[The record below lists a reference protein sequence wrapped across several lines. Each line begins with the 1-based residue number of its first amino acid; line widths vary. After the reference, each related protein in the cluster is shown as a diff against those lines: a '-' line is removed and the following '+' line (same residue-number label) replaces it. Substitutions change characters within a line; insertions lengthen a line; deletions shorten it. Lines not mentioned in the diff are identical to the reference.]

1 MTGRFPKGY
10 LEFESEMLASL
21 EEEFQ
26 RTKDE
31 GLRTLILMT
40 RQILEIYWERKEPQH
55 KYYCGIVPLNF
66 DKVE

>member
-1 MTGRFPKGY
+1 
-10 LEFESEMLASL
+10 MLASL